1 MSVTKKLKW
10 KRALSTL
17 RFSYDELEYV
27 QETIKDI
34 APQFEAFYRKFCAE
48 KGINIAELDRQHKE
62 RLQKL
67 YGSNEITDKNTQ
79 EEPDIQSPGNTSIV
93 VHENTPK
100 DKEAEEYQLTAD
112 DIAIHDAFSKLFK
125 QIALKLHPDK
135 LDKSLPEDEIKL
147 RISMFQQVNQAF
159 EDRKYYLL
167 LDVAEKY
174 KITTPKN
181 YDLQTRWMKREAE
194 KIQQTIDKEKNTY
207 NYSFAE
213 SETDQQREHLMRKFI
228 HQLFRMSV

>member
-1 MSVTKKLKW
+1 
-10 KRALSTL
+10 
-17 RFSYDELEYV
+17 
-27 QETIKDI
+27 
-34 APQFEAFYRKFCAE
+34 
-48 KGINIAELDRQHKE
+48 
-62 RLQKL
+62 
-67 YGSNEITDKNTQ
+67 
-79 EEPDIQSPGNTSIV
+79 
-93 VHENTPK
+93 
-100 DKEAEEYQLTAD
+100 
-112 DIAIHDAFSKLFK
+112 
-125 QIALKLHPDK
+125 
-135 LDKSLPEDEIKL
+135 
-147 RISMFQQVNQAF
+147 MFQQVNQAF